1 MPPSGGRRW
10 PAGAVGG
17 GAATAYELC
26 GRSTELARV
35 DCGFDPVRVCTTR
48 ECLGSASES
57 ISPVINQHLSIMHSL
72 IHLRAPLSTARFL
85 STDRPRRPA
94 SSASRPALS
103 SRFATSSGSDG
114 GLGGSCAPAKTRDG
128 RVAPAKTCDGR
139 DRMRCTEVS
148 SMKRL
153 MHFDDAT
160 LDPLNAT

>member
-35 DCGFDPVRVCTTR
+35 DCRFDPVRVCTTR

-72 IHLRAPLSTARFL
+72 IHLLMC
-85 STDRPRRPA
+85 
-94 SSASRPALS
+94 ALS
-103 SRFATSSGSDG
+103 
-114 GLGGSCAPAKTRDG
+114 LI
-128 RVAPAKTCDGR
+128 
-139 DRMRCTEVS
+139 
-148 SMKRL
+148 
-153 MHFDDAT
+153 HI
-160 LDPLNAT
+160 